1 MCNYEFRGSYN
12 GLLNGLARYPI
23 IFSHIGHIAM
33 AAYAPDLH
41 KGDLGHLE
49 EVKNGLI
56 GADTVG
62 YTESTK
68 NEILVSFALNVR
80 RGSQHFLLQ
89 QTSLKTAF

>member
-1 MCNYEFRGSYN
+1 MLSV
-12 GLLNGLARYPI
+12 LARYPG

-33 AAYAPDLH
+33 AADAPDLH
-41 KGDLGHLE
+41 KGDLGRLE
-49 EVKNGLI
+49 EVRNGLI

-62 YTESTK
+62 YTKSSK
-68 NEILVSFALNVR
+68 KEILVSFALNVRR